1 MCCQFD
7 HLSIQILAQVD
18 KIVSITADSNRQVGY
33 LSLPRHRLFSNVLSG
48 FALCQ
53 LRGKDGL
60 DPQLQ
65 KLFGQGNRNEEGETG
80 AEPLRN
86 KGGKMKNKLGRK
98 PDASAE
104 PSENGYKPEGSA
116 GGLKGGKK
124 RKGGKRKGSRAGA
137 EGAADA
143 EEEGEERRMLL
154 DEEDRSEEAEARRQ
168 ELRAKKHEEI
178 HARYKERR
186 QNEEKSREESI
197 KHRKASRERENPS
210 GRRDS
215 VEDYMAQ
222 RHKEMRE
229 RHTRDRGRDRSNP
242 SGRRERH
249 KRPESDGRHA
259 VLRRRVVKHE
269 HLFTPEELAE
279 IHEDLNDH
287 KVDED
292 RLDAAR
298 DKLNSE
304 FDALREIDDRDER
317 LEQLEVL
324 KAKRAATRDADRLAR
339 DALRERF
346 QTIRDKLEAKL
357 KTEL

>member
-1 MCCQFD
+1 M
-7 HLSIQILAQVD
+7 A
-18 KIVSITADSNRQVGY
+18 KKTA
-33 LSLPRHRLFSNVLSG
+33 
-48 FALCQ
+48 
-53 LRGKDGL
+53 
-60 DPQLQ
+60 
-65 KLFGQGNRNEEGETG
+65 
-80 AEPLRN
+80 
-86 KGGKMKNKLGRK
+86 KGGKK
-98 PDASAE
+98 
-104 PSENGYKPEGSA
+104 
-116 GGLKGGKK
+116 KGGKK
-124 RKGGKRKGSRAGA
+124 RKGGKRKGNKGGGDGAG
-137 EGAADA
+137 DA
-143 EEEGEERRMLL
+143 EEEGEERRALQTENEFP
-154 DEEDRSEEAEARRQ
+154 DEADRSEEAEARRQ

-186 QNEEKSREESI
+186 QNEEKSREEPAA
-197 KHRKASRERENPS
+197 KPRKAPRERES
-210 GRRDS
+210 RTGRSDS

-317 LEQLEVL
+317 LERLEVL
-324 KAKRAATRDADRLAR
+324 KGKRAATRDADRLAR